1 MKFHLTLLMTA
12 FFVVSAIHANAED
25 TREVT
30 WDDLVPAELDFEDPF
45 EKLTEDQLYNLALVA
60 RYRE

>member
-12 FFVVSAIHANAED
+12 LFMLAGIDANAGD